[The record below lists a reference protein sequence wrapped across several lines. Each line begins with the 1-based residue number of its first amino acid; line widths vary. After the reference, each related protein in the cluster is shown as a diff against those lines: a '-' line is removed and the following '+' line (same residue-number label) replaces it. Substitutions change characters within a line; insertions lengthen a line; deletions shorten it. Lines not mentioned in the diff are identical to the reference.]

1 MSSWIAQ
8 TFVVAG
14 TAVIVASAVAALLAR
29 DAFVRLHLATPM
41 TSLGGPL
48 IAAGL
53 CIANGAGLTTASIA
67 LPTGLLFL
75 AGPMLSAA
83 IARMLAQR
91 RGKVPAES
99 PE

>member
-1 MSSWIAQ
+1 MVADA
-8 TFVVAG
+8 FVAAG
-14 TAVIVASAVAALLAR
+14 TAVIVAASIAALLAR
-29 DAFVRLHLATPM
+29 DSFVRLHLTTPM

-75 AGPMLSAA
+75 AGPMLSSA

-91 RGKVPAES
+91 EGKVPAES

>member
-1 MSSWIAQ
+1 MIADA
-8 TFVVAG
+8 FVAAG
-14 TAVIVASAVAALLAR
+14 TAVIVAASVAALVAR
-29 DAFVRLHLATPM
+29 DSFVRLHLAAPM

-53 CIANGAGLTTASIA
+53 CIANGVGLTTASIA
-67 LPTGLLFL
+67 FHTALLFIV
-75 AGPMLSAA
+75 GPMLSSA

-91 RGKVPAES
+91 TGKTSPES

>member
-1 MSSWIAQ
+1 VIADGL
-8 TFVVAG
+8 VAAG
-14 TAVIVASAVAALLAR
+14 TAVMVASCLVALVAR
-29 DAFVRLHLATPM
+29 DSFTRLHLATPI

-48 IAAGL
+48 LAAGL
-53 CIANGAGLTTASIA
+53 SVANGPGLTTASIA

-75 AGPMLSAA
+75 AAPVLSSA

-91 RGKVPAES
+91 EGKVPAGES

>member
-1 MSSWIAQ
+1 VVADA
-8 TFVVAG
+8 FVAAG
-14 TAVIVASAVAALLAR
+14 TAVIVAASIAALLAR
-29 DAFVRLHLATPM
+29 DSFVRLHLTTPM

-53 CIANGAGLTTASIA
+53 CIANGVGLTTASIA

-75 AGPMLSAA
+75 AGPMLSSA

-91 RGKVPAES
+91 EGKVPAES

>member
-1 MSSWIAQ
+1 MVADA
-8 TFVVAG
+8 FVAAG
-14 TAVIVASAVAALLAR
+14 TAVIVAASIAALLAR
-29 DAFVRLHLATPM
+29 DSFVRLHLTTPM

-53 CIANGAGLTTASIA
+53 CIANGVGLTTASIA

-75 AGPMLSAA
+75 AGPMLSSA

-91 RGKVPAES
+91 EGKVPAES

>member
-1 MSSWIAQ
+1 
-8 TFVVAG
+8 
-14 TAVIVASAVAALLAR
+14 VIVAASLAALVAR
-29 DAFVRLHLATPM
+29 DSYTRLHLATPM

-53 CIANGAGLTTASIA
+53 SIANGPGLTTASIA
-67 LPTGLLFL
+67 LPTGLLFI
-75 AGPMLSAA
+75 AGPMLSSA

-91 RGKVPAES
+91 DGKVPAES

>member
-1 MSSWIAQ
+1 MTVVSDA
-8 TFVVAG
+8 FVAAG
-14 TAVIVASAVAALLAR
+14 TAVIVASALAALFAR
-29 DAFVRLHLATPM
+29 DPFVRLHLATPM

-53 CIANGAGLTTASIA
+53 CIANGVGLTTASIA

-83 IARMLAQR
+83 IARTLAQR
-91 RGKVPAES
+91 RGEIPAES

>member
-1 MSSWIAQ
+1 MIADA
-8 TFVVAG
+8 FVAAG
-14 TAVIVASAVAALLAR
+14 TAVMVASALAALAAR
-29 DAFVRLHLATPM
+29 EPFVRLHLATPM

-48 IAAGL
+48 LATGL

-67 LPTGLLFL
+67 LPTGLLFF

-91 RGKVPAES
+91 EGKLSAES

>member
-1 MSSWIAQ
+1 MIADA
-8 TFVVAG
+8 FVAAG
-14 TAVIVASAVAALLAR
+14 TAVIVAAAIAALVAR
-29 DAFVRLHLATPM
+29 DDFVRLHLATPM

-48 IAAGL
+48 IATGL
-53 CIANGAGLTTASIA
+53 CIANGVGLTTASIA

-83 IARMLAQR
+83 IARMLAQHA
-91 RGKVPAES
+91 GKVPAES

>member
-1 MSSWIAQ
+1 MIADAL
-8 TFVVAG
+8 VAAG
-14 TAVIVASAVAALLAR
+14 TAVTVAAAIAALLAR
-29 DAFVRLHLATPM
+29 EPFTRLHLATPM

-53 CIANGAGLTTASIA
+53 SVSNGLGLTMASIVF
-67 LPTGLLFL
+67 PIGLLFL
-75 AGPMLSAA
+75 AGPVLSSA

-91 RGKVPAES
+91 AGKVPAES